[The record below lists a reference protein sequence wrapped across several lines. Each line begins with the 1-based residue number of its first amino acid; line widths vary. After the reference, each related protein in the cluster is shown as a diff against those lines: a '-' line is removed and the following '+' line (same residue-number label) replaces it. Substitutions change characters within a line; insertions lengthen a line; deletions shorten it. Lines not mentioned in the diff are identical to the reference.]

1 MKAIVYCL
9 MAVLCLV
16 NNVYSQNCKCLL
28 SGLSESYEGDC
39 KGSKAHGKG
48 KAKGVDSYE
57 GDFKNGLPDGKG
69 KYAWGN
75 GYWYEGGFKEGKKS
89 GDGVLH
95 MPSVSNQDS
104 AITGYWS
111 KDLYVGLYEATFKV
125 QSKGYNVKNLTV
137 TQESKQEPHQIIID
151 LSSVMGGSE
160 DMHGTIPKPVL
171 VGIDIKKGSYMNKS
185 EVTSMTARNMYYL
198 TGIIFPFSA
207 SFLVNGD
214 EVVIDF
220 NNSASYKV
228 AIVMRQ

>member
-1 MKAIVYCL
+1 MRTIVYCL
-9 MAVLCLV
+9 MAILCL
-16 NNVYSQNCKCLL
+16 NNTTYAQNCKCLMPAL
-28 SGLSESYEGDC
+28 YETYEGDC

-48 KAKGVDSYE
+48 KAKGGDLYE
-57 GDFKNGLPDGKG
+57 GDFKSGLPDGKG
-69 KYAWGN
+69 KYTWGN

-89 GDGVLH
+89 GEGVLH
-95 MPSVSNQDS
+95 MPFVSNQDS

-111 KDLYVGLYEATFKV
+111 KDLYVGLYEAAFKV

-198 TGIIFPFSA
+198 SGIIFPFSA

-220 NNSASYKV
+220 NNPASYKV